1 MTMTNEKVLEACL
14 QMARKVR
21 STNNDWALTPRG
33 LYSARSPN
41 GIDGFNVSSMEHAL
55 FMCDEIPALME
66 AGKREKAMRWLG
78 YLQGA
83 LTAIGVLTLEEAKKM
98 NMPDELAALTVFTV
112 RGARTLA
119 KSLRETPSMRR
130 EVAGNMPTERLRQ
143 AAVLWEDACTMEGVE
158 HTATCL
164 AEALEEWATRTENG
178 EATYEAADPSRAA
191 VSDDEGP
198 RATPPDTRRF
208 VPVHARYAA
217 KCLRKRPGCS
227 LGLDVDDMPTD
238 ALRAAYSRWNACNTS
253 PEEVQLARDLAELL
267 EQWATGQEA
276 LKQIPSA
283 LTNDVTSEYWL
294 GEDRVAMVWSN
305 TTPALVTV
313 NETQVPIT
321 ELRAALDH
329 CEKLKKSL

>member
-1 MTMTNEKVLEACL
+1 MTNEKVRAACV
-14 QMARKVR
+14 QAATKIHTAWMNRASRKSARPIRPV
-21 STNNDWALTPRG
+21 
-33 LYSARSPN
+33 RSPN
-41 GIDGFNVSSMEHAL
+41 GIEGFNASSMEHAL
-55 FMCDEIPALME
+55 FMCDEIPKLME
-66 AGKREKAMRWLG
+66 ASKREKAMRWLG

-98 NMPDELAALTVFTV
+98 NMPDVPVVFTV
-112 RGARTLA
+112 KEARTLA
-119 KSLRETPSMRR
+119 KSLRETPATRR
-130 EVAGNMPTERLRQ
+130 EVAGNMPTEHLRQ
-143 AAVLWEDACTMEGVE
+143 VAVRWEDACTMEEVE
-158 HTATCL
+158 NTATSL

-178 EATYEAADPSRAA
+178 EATYEAAGSSRAA

-294 GEDRVAMVWSN
+294 GEDRVAVVWSS

-313 NETQVPIT
+313 HGTQVPIT